1 MGGIIAVQKLV
12 SIGYY
17 IVCASAA
24 WLPASDL
31 DPVHDPGFAAARARA
46 EAVGPRRATAART
59 ASGGGALVG
68 VASWTDP
75 TITKGEVFYP
85 KGADSAEARLRFYA
99 SRFPLVEVDST
110 YYALPARRTAEL
122 WVERTPADFTFNIK
136 AFALM
141 TGQPTE
147 VARLPKPLRDALP
160 ARLAEKQRIYATD
173 LDAELYDAVWAVF
186 LDAMEPLRAAGKL
199 GAVLLQYPR
208 WFLPNR
214 ESDDAILDAVMR
226 LGAIRGAVE
235 FRNARWFA
243 PQRAERTLEFLTAHD
258 ITFVAVD
265 EPQGMESSVPPVFAV
280 TSPALAMIRF
290 HGRRSAMWE
299 ASGIT
304 AVERFRYL
312 YDKEELTARVP
323 DVEKMTAAAGRMHVV
338 FNNCYGNYG
347 TTNAIELGTMLER

>member
-1 MGGIIAVQKLV
+1 M
-12 SIGYY
+12 
-17 IVCASAA
+17 
-24 WLPASDL
+24 
-31 DPVHDPGFAAARARA
+31 
-46 EAVGPRRATAART
+46 
-59 ASGGGALVG
+59 LVG

-85 KGADSAEARLRFYA
+85 KGADSAEARLRYYS

-110 YYALPARRTAEL
+110 YYALPARRTADL
-122 WVERTPADFTFNIK
+122 WAERTPDDFTFNVK

-147 VARLPKPLRDALP
+147 VSRLPKPLRDALP
-160 ARLAEKQRIYATD
+160 KQLTEKKRIYATD
-173 LDAELYDAVWAVF
+173 LDPELYDAVWAVF
-186 LDAMEPLRAAGKL
+186 LDAMEPLRASGKL

-214 ESDDAILDAVMR
+214 ESDEAILDAVRR
-226 LGAIRGAVE
+226 LSPLRGAVE
-235 FRNARWFA
+235 FRNARWFT
-243 PQRAERTLEFLTAHD
+243 PQRAERTLEFLASHD
-258 ITFVAVD
+258 IPFVAVD

-280 TSPALAMIRF
+280 TSPALAMVRL

-299 ASGIT
+299 ARGIT

-312 YDKEELTARVP
+312 YDKEELAARVP
-323 DVEKMTAAAGRMHVV
+323 AIEKMTAAAGRTHVV

-347 TTNAIELGTMLER
+347 TTNAIEMGKMLAEQA